1 MTANRSFL
9 LGLFFIAALGVL
21 GYYTLF
27 LTNFSLFKQPNE
39 MLVHF
44 SRTNGLREGDAV
56 QVAGMRWGRVKQ
68 LTFDPKAPQER
79 RVTVLASLNDPL
91 ELREGFKIA
100 IEDATLLGG
109 RNLAIDP
116 GPAEG
121 QPIAKDAVLI
131 GSVAPNPLTALGDL
145 VKESKANV
153 EQTISDIA
161 SLTRGVRD
169 GKGPL
174 GRLFR
179 DENMATGLSDFVAD
193 ASKAVANLERISA
206 DLAAGKGTAGR
217 LLSDP
222 SLYDELRDATK
233 RLSTL
238 SDNVNAIAL
247 QVQKGE
253 GLAGKLFYDEQW
265 AREFQETV
273 QNVNRITRKI
283 DSGDGTLA
291 RLVNDPTLVDDAQKI
306 VSTIAAGKGSVG
318 KAIMKEELYDNLNE
332 TTENLAIVTGTVR
345 SGQGSLGRLIMDEEL
360 YVQVKSMLSIV
371 QRALEEYREAAPIT
385 TFTSIFFNAF

>member
-1 MTANRSFL
+1 MTTSRSFL
-9 LGLFFIAALGVL
+9 LGLFFLAALGVL

-27 LTNFSLFKQPNE
+27 LTNFSLFKERPE
-39 MLVHF
+39 MVVHF

-56 QVAGMRWGRVKQ
+56 LVAGMRWGRVKQ
-68 LTFDPKAPQER
+68 LTFDPKAPEER
-79 RVTVLASLNDPL
+79 RVTVVAALNDPL
-91 ELREGFKIA
+91 ELRAGFSIA
-100 IEDATLLGG
+100 IEDATMLGG
-109 RNLAIDP
+109 KNLSIDP

-121 QPIAKDAVLI
+121 APIAPGTQLL
-131 GSVAPNPLTALGDL
+131 GSVAPNPLNALGDL
-145 VKESKANV
+145 VKDSKASV
-153 EQTISDIA
+153 QSALADVA
-161 SLTRGVRD
+161 ALTRGVRE

-179 DENMATGLSDFVAD
+179 DENLSNDLADFMGNA
-193 ASKAVANLERISA
+193 AKTVANLERISSE
-206 DLAAGKGTAGR
+206 LAAGKGTAGK

-222 SLYDELRDATK
+222 ALYDDLREATK

-238 SDNVNAIAL
+238 AENVNAVAL

-253 GLAGKLFYDEQW
+253 GLAGRLFYDESW
-265 AREFQETV
+265 AKEFQETIAH
-273 QNVNRITRKI
+273 VNAITRKI

-291 RLVNDPTLVDDAQKI
+291 TLVNDGTLAADAQKI
-306 VSTIAAGKGSVG
+306 VGTIAAGKGSVG
-318 KAIMKEELYDNLNE
+318 KAIMKDALYDNLNE
-332 TTENLAIVTGTVR
+332 TTENLAVISGTVR

-360 YVQVKSMLSIV
+360 YAQVKTMLNTV